1 MVLIN
6 PPPVAVKTFV
16 EKKDSV
22 IDELYATNQ
31 LAVREVAK
39 AVSELI
45 ESEEK
50 GLRPCVAVGLVIFG

>member
-1 MVLIN
+1 VLIN

-31 LAVREVAK
+31 LAVREVA
-39 AVSELI
+39 
-45 ESEEK
+45 
-50 GLRPCVAVGLVIFG
+50 